1 MGVVSNAGVGGVML
15 AALLLSLA
23 AVLGGCSSTQPT
35 LEIKTEAPDAPIS
48 HKGNGENSGSFGLTG
63 VKKDCP
69 VYVLGELKAIR
80 KHGEKWRNDGSD
92 CEICKCTDGQ
102 SRCYYHYCNGLTE
115 GYMTP
120 PSVLGPGDKTAAD
133 QPPARPPL
141 DDEDHLEEGSGAQ
154 PWPDD
159 SYKIIEESRPH
170 DLDLASSTSRR
181 EKTDGEDKNPRDNE
195 THEHLSPPDLCGRPC
210 KKNCPQGYKVDP
222 VTGCRRC
229 KCLNCQS
236 LKQCKLKCPDGFEL
250 DKNGCKTCHCRNKN
264 KNTLMT
270 VITTS
275 LDGDDFIVEDGYA
288 LSESYNEGEDQV
300 TYNEIGGRGGVYVTS
315 KDEEVYAT
323 AGDTSSD
330 TVDPSCNTTR
340 LGGCTD
346 GRRVFTVGS
355 WWERGP
361 CVSCVCIAP
370 GYTECNVTQCAPL
383 PCSPSHQI
391 KLEDS
396 CCPICEETTKSAPIN
411 DRGHESR
418 STSRVPLDRMPPTRP
433 HDLEHEHLLPTEDNS
448 PHHFDSP
455 PREDDG
461 TTKSAVQARGI
472 DSPEFVAIFVIV
484 AVVSVIVL
492 VVIAYIWRRN
502 HRDKYDINAYRPE
515 ETEKLRPVKT
525 ADDNH
530 QVRHV

>member
-330 TVDPSCNTTR
+330 TVDPSCNTT
-340 LGGCTD
+340 
-346 GRRVFTVGS
+346 
-355 WWERGP
+355 
-361 CVSCVCIAP
+361 
-370 GYTECNVTQCAPL
+370 Q
-383 PCSPSHQI
+383 
-391 KLEDS
+391 
-396 CCPICEETTKSAPIN
+396 TTKSAPIN

>member
-1 MGVVSNAGVGGVML
+1 M
-15 AALLLSLA
+15 
-23 AVLGGCSSTQPT
+23 
-35 LEIKTEAPDAPIS
+35 
-48 HKGNGENSGSFGLTG
+48 
-63 VKKDCP
+63 
-69 VYVLGELKAIR
+69 
-80 KHGEKWRNDGSD
+80 
-92 CEICKCTDGQ
+92 
-102 SRCYYHYCNGLTE
+102 
-115 GYMTP
+115 
-120 PSVLGPGDKTAAD
+120 
-133 QPPARPPL
+133 
-141 DDEDHLEEGSGAQ
+141 
-154 PWPDD
+154 
-159 SYKIIEESRPH
+159 
-170 DLDLASSTSRR
+170 
-181 EKTDGEDKNPRDNE
+181 
-195 THEHLSPPDLCGRPC
+195 
-210 KKNCPQGYKVDP
+210 
-222 VTGCRRC
+222 
-229 KCLNCQS
+229 
-236 LKQCKLKCPDGFEL
+236 
-250 DKNGCKTCHCRNKN
+250 
-264 KNTLMT
+264 
-270 VITTS
+270 
-275 LDGDDFIVEDGYA
+275 
-288 LSESYNEGEDQV
+288 
-300 TYNEIGGRGGVYVTS
+300 
-315 KDEEVYAT
+315 
-323 AGDTSSD
+323 
-330 TVDPSCNTTR
+330 
-340 LGGCTD
+340 
-346 GRRVFTVGS
+346 
-355 WWERGP
+355 
-361 CVSCVCIAP
+361 SCVCIAP